1 QQARRDALIHVK
13 DKAAFW
19 RAANDYFVREELLY
33 IGAMGWVAD
42 LLAKRYGLRRTQ
54 FAILH
59 FPIAEAHEPLRAQ
72 AMGKLFRRDKGDNAF
87 LLRHI
92 ARLTE
97 QLDAAKKRTSEIYR
111 ANERLKAEVA
121 ESQRKLADAYATIRR
136 LEESRIEATK
146 EPEDKRRLREQKAF
160 IADLLAEVRRLR
172 AMLPEEETPEQEPED
187 IVAEEAQP
195 DVESDLSHL
204 AGMTVAL
211 IGGYRAGHAELDG
224 YPCRVLRH
232 DGRKFDPDYY
242 ATLAAADFIIV
253 LTRFISHAAMWDARA
268 YAVES
273 GKPIIYSEA
282 INVARILEQIPP
294 INQKKGE
301 EQEA

>member
-13 DKAAFW
+13 DKATFW
-19 RAANDYFVREELLY
+19 RAANEYFVREELLY

-42 LLAKRYGLRRTQ
+42 LLVKRYGLRRTQ

-59 FPIAEAHEPLRAQ
+59 FPIPEAHEPLRAQ

-136 LEESRIEATK
+136 LEDSKIVSVR

-172 AMLPEEETPEQEPED
+172 SMLPEEETQDPEPED
-187 IVAEEAQP
+187 TTNEEAQP
-195 DVESDLSHL
+195 DKEPDFTHLSGL
-204 AGMTVAL
+204 TVAL
-211 IGGYRAGHAELDG
+211 IGGRDGHAELDG

-232 DGRKFDPDYY
+232 GGRKFDPDYY
-242 ATLAAADFIIV
+242 ATLAAADVIVV

-273 GKPIIYSEA
+273 GKPILYSEA
-282 INVARILEQIPP
+282 INVARILGQIPP
-294 INQKKGE
+294 INPKKGE